1 MTIKAHGD
9 GFGSGLIGFD
19 IARLNGH
26 PPLRAAHRPLCCG
39 LVLLQEIHMNS
50 VFQLRGVVAACF
62 FASVAATA
70 TATEAPAPAVEPAG
84 SVLIKIER
92 AVERGAK
99 AAASGIERGAKA
111 AEHGVKVG
119 VRAAARGIETG
130 AKAVARVAD
139 SVAEKVRP

>member
-1 MTIKAHGD
+1 
-9 GFGSGLIGFD
+9 
-19 IARLNGH
+19 
-26 PPLRAAHRPLCCG
+26 
-39 LVLLQEIHMNS
+39 MNR
-50 VFQLRGVVAACF
+50 VFQLRVVVVAFVLFSAA
-62 FASVAATA
+62 ASAIANEA
-70 TATEAPAPAVEPAG
+70 PPPATEPTG
-84 SVLIKIER
+84 SVLTKIEG
-92 AVERGAK
+92 AVQRGAK

>member
-1 MTIKAHGD
+1 MNRVLPLHGVVVT
-9 GFGSGLIGFD
+9 
-19 IARLNGH
+19 
-26 PPLRAAHRPLCCG
+26 
-39 LVLLQEIHMNS
+39 LVLAC
-50 VFQLRGVVAACF
+50 VAVSAI
-62 FASVAATA
+62 ANEAPPP
-70 TATEAPAPAVEPAG
+70 ATESTG
-84 SVLIKIER
+84 SVLIKIEG

-111 AEHGVKVG
+111 AERGVKVG

>member
-1 MTIKAHGD
+1 MHSFI
-9 GFGSGLIGFD
+9 
-19 IARLNGH
+19 
-26 PPLRAAHRPLCCG
+26 
-39 LVLLQEIHMNS
+39 
-50 VFQLRGVVAACF
+50 QLRRIVAACS
-62 FASVAATA
+62 FASVTATA
-70 TATEAPAPAVEPAG
+70 MATEAPVPAVEPTV
-84 SVLIKIER
+84 SVLSKIER

-119 VRAAARGIETG
+119 VRAAAKGVETG

>member
-1 MTIKAHGD
+1 
-9 GFGSGLIGFD
+9 
-19 IARLNGH
+19 
-26 PPLRAAHRPLCCG
+26 
-39 LVLLQEIHMNS
+39 MNR
-50 VFQLRGVVAACF
+50 VFQLRVVVVAF
-62 FASVAATA
+62 VFSFVAAA
-70 TATEAPAPAVEPAG
+70 AIANEAAPPAIEPAG
-84 SVLIKIER
+84 SVLTKIEG
-92 AVERGAK
+92 AVQRGAK